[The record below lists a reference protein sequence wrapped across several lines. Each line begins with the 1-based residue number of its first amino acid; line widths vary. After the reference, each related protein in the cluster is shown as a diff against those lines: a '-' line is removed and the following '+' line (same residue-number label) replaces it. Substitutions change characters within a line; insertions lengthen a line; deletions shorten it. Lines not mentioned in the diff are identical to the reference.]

1 MKKYLYEAFMLAL
14 LIIVPALL
22 QAQIPQ
28 TADSTSI
35 YKLSRDMEIS
45 VSRSVLLIDAMR
57 TNQKEISSLL
67 KNTNLNPGER
77 QKQLIVLIQQ
87 REQKVF
93 ALLNDPERAKFKR
106 LMQNTLGERRI
117 EVRKNIAVLR
127 QQQAKYDF
135 HVDSTRINP

>member
-1 MKKYLYEAFMLAL
+1 MKKYLCEALIVAL
-14 LIIVPALL
+14 LTIVPSLL
-22 QAQIPQ
+22 QAQVPQ
-28 TADSTSI
+28 MADSTSI

-57 TNQKEISSLL
+57 TNQKEINLVL

-77 QKQLIVLIQQ
+77 QKQLIVLIQE

-93 ALLNDPERAKFKR
+93 ALLNEPERAKFKR

-117 EVRKNIAVLR
+117 EVRKNIAVLK
-127 QQQAKYDF
+127 QEQAKYDF